1 MLDVERFK
9 RIIEEK
15 LSIPAYGKFGR
26 GINDRHLLPW
36 VFGHLDGVF
45 VSLLIALALTLWLK
59 PDLALICINQ
69 VLILVWGAIRQ
80 LWLDKK
86 LRGKRSDD
94 DSPSKSSD

>member
-9 RIIEEK
+9 RMIEDK

-26 GINDRHLLPW
+26 GINDRHLLP
-36 VFGHLDGVF
+36 
-45 VSLLIALALTLWLK
+45 LAMTLWLK
-59 PDLALICINQ
+59 PDLVLICINQ

-86 LRGKRSDD
+86 LRGKRSED